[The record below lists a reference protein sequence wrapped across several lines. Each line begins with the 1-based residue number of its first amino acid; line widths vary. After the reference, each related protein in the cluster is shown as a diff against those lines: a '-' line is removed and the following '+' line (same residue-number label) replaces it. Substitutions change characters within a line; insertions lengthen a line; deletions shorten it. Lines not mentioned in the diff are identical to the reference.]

1 MLASLRP
8 HSTGYGRDPCLV
20 MPVSTAAEASA
31 QAFASISAAE
41 VRALDLAPL
50 QPWFELEPAP
60 LLARSGSLTLDFLW
74 PRDAEDPRELSE
86 IPELRLWSLR
96 ADALCPWLPLLLE
109 RSSGQ
114 LTRHVA
120 MLLPHRF
127 SRSEGIRF
135 APDSLELW
143 VSHRLFLLDH
153 WSRGQGLNCRGNL
166 QQMAAVLGF
175 ELDAGFWQP
184 LD

>member
-1 MLASLRP
+1 
-8 HSTGYGRDPCLV
+8 
-20 MPVSTAAEASA
+20 MPVSTAAGASA
-31 QAFASISAAE
+31 QAIATIAADQ

-50 QPWFELEPAP
+50 EPWFSLEPLE
-60 LLARSGSLTLDFLW
+60 LLERSGSLTLKFDW
-74 PRDAEDPRELSE
+74 SRDPEDPRELSE
-86 IPELRLWSLR
+86 MAELRLWSLR

-120 MLLPHRF
+120 MLLPHSF

-143 VSHRLFLLDH
+143 VTHRLFLLDH
-153 WSRGQGLNCRGNL
+153 WSREQGINCRGNL
-166 QQMAAVLGF
+166 EQMAAVLGF
-175 ELDAGFWQP
+175 EIDAGFWGN
-184 LD
+184 LE